1 MAYRQLEQYLGRGEE
16 QVLWLL
22 SYKHA
27 GGGLLGGFL
36 GRFVFNA
43 LTGGSV
49 GWAAFGM
56 VAGALVGVALLTQY
70 HGVLLASAC
79 CCSPASTRGAAEAHG
94 ACMPRCCTRRCSP
107 PRTLCACGSA
117 TGKHSLCPAIGS

>member
-16 QVLWLL
+16 KVLWLL

-49 GWAAFGM
+49 GWAAAGM
-56 VAGALVGVALLTQY
+56 VGG
-70 HGVLLASAC
+70 HSWAC
-79 CCSPASTRGAAEAHG
+79 CCSRNTTAYSWRTACFCSPAFTPVVVGARA
-94 ACMPRCCTRRCSP
+94 ACMPRSFMRRCLP
-107 PRTLCACGSA
+107 PRTSCVCASA
-117 TGKHSLCPAIGS
+117 TAKR